1 MSVMGS
7 PAIYPHK
14 TLIARSFGRA
24 ATAYDALARLQGTS
38 ALELIERLPD
48 GLDAPLVLDLGAGTG
63 RGALALELALPGA
76 NVVALDLAEGMM
88 RHAFNQGL
96 KACLVGDAESLPL
109 ADGVF
114 DVVFSNMAIQWCA
127 SPLDVFR
134 ESFRV
139 LKPGGQM
146 IFTSFGPQTLVE
158 LREAWRAVDEEVH
171 VNPFFSVANLKEA
184 IEGAGFCGCEVFTRR
199 HRLEYPD
206 VMMLMRELKGIGASN
221 QMPGRAGYLTGKG
234 RFLKMMAAYPVIEGP
249 FGPTILATFDVVIGS
264 FYRPKGECP

>member
-1 MSVMGS
+1 MSVSGS
-7 PAIYPHK
+7 PGLYPHK
-14 TLIARSFGRA
+14 ALIARSFGRA
-24 ATAYDALARLQGTS
+24 ATAYDALAKLQGAS
-38 ALELIERLPD
+38 ALELIERLPHD
-48 GLDAPLVLDLGAGTG
+48 LHTPWVLDLGAGTG
-63 RGALALELALPGA
+63 HGALALERALPGA
-76 NVVALDLAEGMM
+76 TVVALDLAEGMM

-96 KACLVGDAESLPL
+96 QTCLIGDAESLPL
-109 ADGVF
+109 AAGVF

-146 IFTSFGPQTLVE
+146 FFTSFGPQTLVE
-158 LREAWRAVDEEVH
+158 LRDAWRTVDEEVH
-171 VNPFFSVANLKEA
+171 VNPFFSVADLNEA
-184 IEGAGFCGCEVFTRR
+184 IEGAGFHGSEVFSRR
-199 HRLEYPD
+199 YSLEYPD
-206 VMMLMRELKGIGASN
+206 VMTLMRELKGIGASN

-249 FGPTILATFDVVIGS
+249 FGSMILATFDVVIGS

>member
-1 MSVMGS
+1 
-7 PAIYPHK
+7 
-14 TLIARSFGRA
+14 
-24 ATAYDALARLQGTS
+24 
-38 ALELIERLPD
+38 
-48 GLDAPLVLDLGAGTG
+48 
-63 RGALALELALPGA
+63 
-76 NVVALDLAEGMM
+76 M

-96 KACLVGDAESLPL
+96 KTCLVGDAESLPL

-171 VNPFFSVANLKEA
+171 VNPFFSVANLNEA
-184 IEGAGFCGCEVFTRR
+184 IEGAGFCDCELFTRR

-206 VMMLMRELKGIGASN
+206 VMTLMRELKGIGASN
-221 QMPGRAGYLTGKG
+221 QMPGRASYLTGKG

-249 FGPTILATFDVVIGS
+249 FGPMILATFDVVIGS
-264 FYRPKGECP
+264 FYRPKGERP